1 MSGSDRSGSPQFMAS
16 QEYQYGEARRKKT
29 FNDNIHGHITLHRAA
44 VAIIDTPEFQRLRN
58 LKQLGLTYYIFPG
71 ASHNRFEHSIGVGHL
86 ATEWGRHLIGSR
98 GGPGPDGWALR
109 NFEPEDRRHLTI
121 LQLAG
126 LCHDLG
132 HGPFS
137 HVFEK
142 ELLPKLFPGNPQ
154 VVKEWHHETMS
165 NKIFDYITSGDS
177 GNDIDLGVLA
187 GLDGS
192 GMQLV
197 KALMHGSANPAADY
211 PSAPWLFDIVANKRN
226 GIDVDKFDYL
236 LRDSKMCGVAVQL
249 DQARLMKLSRLDRAK
264 EQVIFKMTEY
274 GNIATGLFGSRAEMH
289 RRVYTHQKVK
299 AVEFMVCEALALAQA
314 PLGLREA
321 VENTADISL
330 YLNLDDSLLPR
341 LQALRLHPHDEHYEA
356 VQQAQELMRQMARR
370 QLYKF
375 VQEVTLTPAARRMYA
390 GMPTAEEVIGYQ
402 SSAKF
407 DGVQLRAQDVILC
420 ETHIDQGMKEAN
432 PMDTV
437 LFYQTRDRDMGDRA
451 FAMQPSDVSNMLGS
465 VYQDKK
471 VRVYSKNRDKTYC
484 AALKYAFEQWANAKL
499 KTQPPGTP
507 WRQSRAQQQQQQQQ
521 FALPDAAAFGSSGRV
536 SWGANCFGGSGPGL
550 PPRGSAAAE
559 IGSAADASG
568 GADGNAAM
576 EHDGVAMVLQLGSQ
590 GEQLLQVPSR
600 KRSLTQDMQS
610 ASQQQQQQQ
619 QQHGSQAGSGGGR
632 SSCGFGSQLE
642 CDAAAADAAAA
653 VDGRPAKQSKA
664 SSGGGRSSSSRGG
677 AGLPGIEEDAAEGS

>member
-1 MSGSDRSGSPQFMAS
+1 MSSSDRSASPQFLAS
-16 QEYQYGEARRKKT
+16 QDYQYGEARREKT

-58 LKQLGLTYYIFPG
+58 LKQLGLTYYIYPG

-98 GGPGPDGWALR
+98 GGPGPDGWNMR

-154 VVKEWHHETMS
+154 IVNEWHHETMS
-165 NKIFDYITSGDS
+165 NKIFDYIISGDS

-187 GLDGS
+187 GLDS
-192 GMQLV
+192 ADTRLV
-197 KALMHGSANPAADY
+197 KALMHGSKTPAEDY

-249 DQARLMKLSRLDRAK
+249 DHQRLMKLSRLDRGR
-264 EQVIFKMTEY
+264 EQVILKMTEY

-299 AVEFMVCEALALAQA
+299 AVEFMVCEALVLAQA

-321 VENTADISL
+321 VENSTDISL

-341 LQALRLHPHDEHYEA
+341 LQALRLDPHDEHYEA
-356 VQQAQELMRQMARR
+356 VQQAQDLLRQMARR
-370 QLYKF
+370 HLYKF
-375 VQEVTLTPAARRMYA
+375 VQEVTVTPLARQMYGGLPPAA
-390 GMPTAEEVIGYQ
+390 EDIIGYQ

-407 DGVQLRAQDVILC
+407 DGVQLRAQDVIVC
-420 ETHIDQGMKEAN
+420 ETHIDQGMKDAN

-437 LFYQTRDRDMGDRA
+437 LFYQTRDREMGDKA
-451 FAMQPSDVSNMLGS
+451 FKMQPSDVSNMLGG

-471 VRVYSKNRDKTYC
+471 VRVYSKNRDKAYC
-484 AALKYAFEQWANAKL
+484 AALKYAFEH
-499 KTQPPGTP
+499 
-507 WRQSRAQQQQQQQQ
+507 
-521 FALPDAAAFGSSGRV
+521 
-536 SWGANCFGGSGPGL
+536 GP
-550 PPRGSAAAE
+550 
-559 IGSAADASG
+559 
-568 GADGNAAM
+568 
-576 EHDGVAMVLQLGSQ
+576 
-590 GEQLLQVPSR
+590 
-600 KRSLTQDMQS
+600 MQS
-610 ASQQQQQQQ
+610 SR
-619 QQHGSQAGSGGGR
+619 R
-632 SSCGFGSQLE
+632 S
-642 CDAAAADAAAA
+642 
-653 VDGRPAKQSKA
+653 RPARPGA
-664 SSGGGRSSSSRGG
+664 RHTASSSSSSSPTCRMQQLLAAPGVLAGVQTALGAALGCRLATLVVLRSALLQMLLLLGRMRRGYG
-677 AGLPGIEEDAAEGS
+677 A